1 MYKCE
6 KRNAEFPGAD
16 SSNLSNAHRVRVNP
30 NRRPTSI
37 FRVSW

>member
-6 KRNAEFPGAD
+6 KRNAEFPDAD

-30 NRRPTSI
+30 NRRPIST
-37 FRVSW
+37 FRVY